1 MERTRFAFEPSRR
14 DHSVAKYVYF
24 KIPLQIHLGPRQLSS
39 PFGFKK
45 PSMRSKTTSFEIK
58 NADLP
63 LIALVVKTQDFYLL
77 QQEFEHK
84 LQENTGFFSGE
95 PAVIDLMQLE
105 SPQADP
111 TLDLM
116 ALCALVKKHGL
127 HAIAVKC
134 NDPHWAAE
142 AHKAGI
148 FEATEFLHTGK
159 PVAQPD
165 VSSST
170 LDFEQN
176 PIESAPS
183 STEASEALAMPQAT
197 ETVRE
202 VLIPQASTL
211 IITKPLRS
219 GQRAYAKG
227 GDLVVLAMVNPG
239 AEVMADGHIHV
250 YAPLRGRAI
259 AGAKGDTSARIFT
272 SCLEAQLLSI
282 AGIYRTSEVDIP
294 KEFLGKGAQVSLDGD
309 KLVMQVLG

>member
-1 MERTRFAFEPSRR
+1 
-14 DHSVAKYVYF
+14 
-24 KIPLQIHLGPRQLSS
+24 
-39 PFGFKK
+39 
-45 PSMRSKTTSFEIK
+45 
-58 NADLP
+58 
-63 LIALVVKTQDFYLL
+63 
-77 QQEFEHK
+77 
-84 LQENTGFFSGE
+84 
-95 PAVIDLMQLE
+95 
-105 SPQADP
+105 
-111 TLDLM
+111 
-116 ALCALVKKHGL
+116 
-127 HAIAVKC
+127 
-134 NDPHWAAE
+134 
-142 AHKAGI
+142 
-148 FEATEFLHTGK
+148 
-159 PVAQPD
+159 
-165 VSSST
+165 
-170 LDFEQN
+170 
-176 PIESAPS
+176 
-183 STEASEALAMPQAT
+183 MPQAT